1 MANSLTQEQF
11 LYRFRERSGP
21 LLMVLNSD
29 IAQYRLRLQELI
41 SSHLDADNFD
51 NDIDTGNLEIELI
64 KTAIARIITMVYS
77 DENGDDI

>member
-29 IAQYRLRLQELI
+29 IAQYRLKLQELI
-41 SSHLDADNFD
+41 NTGIDDDNSS
-51 NDIDTGNLEIELI
+51 IDLNTGNLEIELI
-64 KTAIARIITMVYS
+64 KTAIARIITVVYS
-77 DENGDDI
+77 DENGDDN